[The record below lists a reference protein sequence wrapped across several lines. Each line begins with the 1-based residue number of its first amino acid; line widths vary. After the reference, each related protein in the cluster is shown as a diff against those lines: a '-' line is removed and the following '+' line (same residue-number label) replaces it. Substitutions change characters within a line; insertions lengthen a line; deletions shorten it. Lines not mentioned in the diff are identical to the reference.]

1 MWAVII
7 IVVVIV
13 LLILFLIGIYNG
25 MVRARNRVDE
35 SWSGIDVQL
44 KRRHDLIPNLV
55 ETVKGYAAHEKEVF
69 ENVTQA
75 RAAAMGAQGPAQSAQ
90 AEGVLTSALGR
101 LFAVAEA
108 YPVLRATENF
118 QQLQAE
124 LTNTEDQIAGAR
136 RIYNGNV
143 QEYNT
148 KIQTFPAAVFAGMF
162 GFSKREF
169 FELES
174 PADRDVPNVSF
185 ASRDEHAGRGE
196 HDAGAPGDAAR
207 DVALRQAVLGRHRER
222 VEPGRHAGLDEER
235 LRHVDHERG
244 AQQQRGGEHEAQ
256 RERRADVAIGSQVE
270 VAEREAER
278 QEGRERADQGDRARG
293 PAPERADTRGGP
305 DEPDDHRR
313 DEAVAQQRRAHG
325 RHAAVRVSR
334 RQRAADEHVVR
345 RRGRRG

>member
-1 MWAVII
+1 MWAVIVV
-7 IVVVIV
+7 VVVIV

-69 ENVTQA
+69 EAVTQA

-90 AEGVLTSALGR
+90 AEGALTGALGR

-143 QEYNT
+143 QEFNT

-174 PADRDVPNVSF
+174 AADREVPNVSF
-185 ASRDEHAGRGE
+185 
-196 HDAGAPGDAAR
+196 
-207 DVALRQAVLGRHRER
+207 
-222 VEPGRHAGLDEER
+222 
-235 LRHVDHERG
+235 
-244 AQQQRGGEHEAQ
+244 GG
-256 RERRADVAIGSQVE
+256 SP
-270 VAEREAER
+270 
-278 QEGRERADQGDRARG
+278 
-293 PAPERADTRGGP
+293 PAPSAPSAPTP
-305 DEPDDHRR
+305 PP
-313 DEAVAQQRRAHG
+313 AQ
-325 RHAAVRVSR
+325 
-334 RQRAADEHVVR
+334 
-345 RRGRRG
+345 